1 MYLAERGIKVRR
13 TDAMDFKGEILVEA
27 PRDAVYAKIR
37 DAQFFVS
44 CIEGVR
50 NLEEVDATH
59 YTAVME
65 SKVAYIK
72 VAFVVAVELV
82 RDEAPGLIEAKIEG
96 RPMKIAGR
104 LTARSVTRLEEAD
117 GGTKILYETDLSLTG
132 KLGSLGRPVL
142 AAKAKDMEKQFAE
155 NLRNAFS
162 ASKTEA
168 AT

>member
-1 MYLAERGIKVRR
+1 
-13 TDAMDFKGEILVEA
+13 MDFNGEILVEV

-37 DAQFFVS
+37 DARFFVS

-50 NLEEVDATH
+50 DLEEVDATH
-59 YTAVME
+59 YTAIME
-65 SKVAYIK
+65 SNVAYIK
-72 VAFVVAVELV
+72 VAFEVVVELL
-82 RDEAPGLIEAKIEG
+82 RDEAPTLIEAKIEG
-96 RPMKIAGR
+96 RPIKIAGR
-104 LTARSVTRLEEAD
+104 LTARSVMRLEEV
-117 GGTKILYETDLSLTG
+117 GGCTKIIYETDLSLTG

-162 ASKTEA
+162 ATKTEA